1 MRTFYRKLSGR
12 FESTVCLT
20 VSFFEDLK
28 RKPFQHTGLTGSIAT
43 DSLMNVSMTN
53 R

>member
-28 RKPFQHTGLTGSIAT
+28 RKPFQHTGSIAT